1 MGVAP
6 STVTRVYIF
15 RYVFLTYIYLYRK
28 IEFQHHLKTSPLSQ
42 ESLRLHC
49 PTKITC
55 FYKNSSEKVRWN
67 LRTRTNFLRKME
79 KIWTDFFQPFVFR
92 RLGCLVFQLNR
103 FNTQILR
110 NPGRP
115 WDRKNQ
121 RIPIRGHAMRRP
133 CAWSLMPIAS
143 MQPRSKSA
151 FGHRFAPGAMYIT
164 SFISPC
170 NIHVTSKG

>member
-115 WDRKNQ
+115 TMPKLRQKKSTDSHPWPCDAQ
-121 RIPIRGHAMRRP
+121 AMRLVTDAN
-133 CAWSLMPIAS
+133 CIHAAQIKECLW
-143 MQPRSKSA
+143 
-151 FGHRFAPGAMYIT
+151 T
-164 SFISPC
+164 SVCPWCDVYHI
-170 NIHVTSKG
+170 IY